1 MMQSQI
7 RKPLLLLL
15 GCFMFLATSRASTY
29 IPYDDDG
36 HIGCEEKWNELIRS
50 SNLLDVQTQITK
62 IRSDQDETTFQAE
75 VSFPDSNIKLGNQGS
90 KIYSHKTLDHEFKK
104 LVMTCTE
111 TFMKHVFWEVPKYG
125 EAISSEEILKILN
138 SIERGQARESD
149 SKYDDN
155 SQSNGS
161 SGNGVNSGGNSSD
174 DDSGNLPNQNTSQG
188 LVAQVMEYS
197 DTLYRFETTSGWKA
211 SKASKPSQRLA
222 EIEKQMS
229 ELLSQRMSLRQQLS
243 ASKPAQI
250 LQIDKRVSELRSERI
265 RLRKQLSDT
274 YLAKVST
281 LSDARVKSQRS
292 LNVVLQSPHKNG
304 ILENEVF
311 NKELRQMFVIRSDL
325 LRYYSIA
332 RAGRFGLDV
341 LKEVRDLHNL
351 ITSSVA
357 GLIKHVYKEEG
368 GKADRGFQEAVSYQ
382 IPELEQ

>member
-138 SIERGQARESD
+138 SIERGQ
-149 SKYDDN
+149 
-155 SQSNGS
+155 
-161 SGNGVNSGGNSSD
+161 GVNTGANASMHD
-174 DDSGNLPNQNTSQG
+174 DMKRDDSGNL
-188 LVAQVMEYS
+188 VAQVVKYS
-197 DTLYRFETTSGWKA
+197 KTLNDFKTSGGKA
-211 SKASKPSQRLA
+211 SKDSYRTDVYKLTNEYVGSQTRLNK
-222 EIEKQMS
+222 ILMS
-229 ELLSQRMSLRQQLS
+229 TDGNDLL
-243 ASKPAQI
+243 
-250 LQIDKRVSELRSERI
+250 
-265 RLRKQLSDT
+265 
-274 YLAKVST
+274 
-281 LSDARVKSQRS
+281 
-292 LNVVLQSPHKNG
+292 G
-304 ILENEVF
+304 NEDF
-311 NKELRQMFVIRSDL
+311 NKELGQMFVIRSRL
-325 LRYYSIA
+325 LHLYSTIP
-332 RAGRFGLDV
+332 GRFGLDV
-341 LKEVRDLHNL
+341 LKQVRDLHNQ
-351 ITSSVA
+351 ITASVSDN
-357 GLIKHVYKEEG
+357 GLIKSVYSAEWN
-368 GKADRGFQEAVSYQ
+368 ANPVFRQAVSYK